1 MIRELN
7 TEQKQR
13 INLTLSALQ
22 IINGD
27 REQFAPHL
35 TNSGFLNEL
44 LFRFAPQADASI
56 TDAVER
62 QRQRILSSLEKKKL
76 SQETLDTVTEALL
89 EPFRRELILKA
100 SGHQKGSSLIFRL
113 NNQNRDLFYSQDWPD
128 AKYYDNTPSKYM
140 KALLEEYASHTM
152 YQREAFYFQEWITL
166 AEAAAAAGRLLRIT
180 SVNAKGEKVVWDMRV
195 YGILPN
201 DAGLFHYIVGRSVLK
216 GGLKSGERIASF
228 RISRIVDMRI
238 LSAAGIRSGSLSKAE
253 RKEISEKIAH
263 DHVQFLVGEREECVV
278 RLTEKGKRMYR
289 QIQYMKPLASFIDE
303 EGCLHFDCSSFQILQ
318 YFYRFGEHACILEP
332 ASLREVFYDEYKRA
346 YEAYLKICADKE
358 TSLSEDLCW
367 QGNKPI

>member
-113 NNQNRDLFYSQDWPD
+113 NNQNRDLLSG
-128 AKYYDNTPSKYM
+128 
-140 KALLEEYASHTM
+140 
-152 YQREAFYFQEWITL
+152 L
-166 AEAAAAAGRLLRIT
+166 A
-180 SVNAKGEKVVWDMRV
+180 
-195 YGILPN
+195 
-201 DAGLFHYIVGRSVLK
+201 
-216 GGLKSGERIASF
+216 
-228 RISRIVDMRI
+228 
-238 LSAAGIRSGSLSKAE
+238 
-253 RKEISEKIAH
+253 
-263 DHVQFLVGEREECVV
+263 
-278 RLTEKGKRMYR
+278 
-289 QIQYMKPLASFIDE
+289 
-303 EGCLHFDCSSFQILQ
+303 
-318 YFYRFGEHACILEP
+318 
-332 ASLREVFYDEYKRA
+332 
-346 YEAYLKICADKE
+346 
-358 TSLSEDLCW
+358 
-367 QGNKPI
+367 